1 MANAATVVVAADRGE
16 DFKTGI
22 PFNNNSTAAFPI
34 VIYTRMLI
42 WSIQNS
48 RCYKTGFDKRRY
60 IEWKNVSE
68 TYGNLYISSFLTS
81 FVLYT

>member
-34 VIYTRMLI
+34 VIYTRMFI

-48 RCYKTGFDKRRY
+48 RCYKTGIDKRRY